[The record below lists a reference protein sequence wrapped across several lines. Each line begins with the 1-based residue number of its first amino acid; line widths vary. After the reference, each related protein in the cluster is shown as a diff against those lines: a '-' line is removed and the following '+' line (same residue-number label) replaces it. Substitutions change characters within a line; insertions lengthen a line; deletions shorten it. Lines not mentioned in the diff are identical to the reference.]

1 MAKERIKTF
10 VDGFDKHLGG
20 GIPKNHVVLL
30 AGTAGTMKSSLAYN
44 ILYHNA
50 VENGMNGAYFS
61 LEQDRESLVEHM
73 EGLGLTHA
81 NVQDKVSLLDL
92 SKTRL
97 ETEDYGLRKSWSFI
111 IRDLI
116 ETTKRERGLD
126 ILVLDSLNIYETIAG
141 VEDPRIE
148 LFEFFKWLRGLNATS
163 FLISEMSMDSKE
175 FARHGADFL
184 ADGIIH
190 MALEM
195 VDDIHSHRRIKVVK
209 MRGCNHST
217 DFFALI
223 FGSGKFR
230 IPMGIADVWK

>member
-1 MAKERIKTF
+1 MARERIKTY

-20 GIPKNHVVLL
+20 GIPKGHVVLL

-50 VENGMNGAYFS
+50 IENDLHGIYLS
-61 LEQDRESLVEHM
+61 LEQDRESLMEHM
-73 EGLGLTHA
+73 EGLGLNHA
-81 NVQDKVSLLDL
+81 NVQDRVRVLDI
-92 SKTRL
+92 SKTRM

-111 IRDLI
+111 VRDMV
-116 ETTKRERGLD
+116 ETAKRERGLD

-148 LFEFFKWLRGLNATS
+148 LFEFFKWLRGLGCTS

-184 ADGIIH
+184 SDGIIH
-190 MALEM
+190 LALEM
-195 VDDIHSHRRIKVVK
+195 VDGIHSHRRIKVVK
-209 MRGCNHST
+209 MRGANHST

-223 FGSGKFR
+223 FGSSKFR